1 MYLVRGDSVH
11 VTNISNWGRSTIT
24 HQPHHKW
31 FQWKGDRQD
40 WTKEQMCW
48 KSMLAGFMEWLM
60 KSLRFWF
67 KWSAHIRRKAPPA
80 NLPFYLFF
88 TNWWQSTFLQVRRE
102 TQQSVSTSIK
112 HKSAVL
118 FWISVG
124 DFCTAP
130 SDLESLCNTIWK
142 DSEWPQNA
150 HNGAISVWEWRAW
163 ISSLLK
169 QFRLTLTET
178 GSSRMLEC
186 ITRTLA

>member
-1 MYLVRGDSVH
+1 MYLLSFWLSKQMSNFWGTFFVSGGRAGHLLNGRFVVRSLSLHAQVYLVRGDSVH

-80 NLPFYLFF
+80 NLPF
-88 TNWWQSTFLQVRRE
+88 
-102 TQQSVSTSIK
+102 TSSSQTGDK
-112 HKSAVL
+112 VL
-118 FWISVG
+118 SYRSG
-124 DFCTAP
+124 
-130 SDLESLCNTIWK
+130 ER
-142 DSEWPQNA
+142 
-150 HNGAISVWEWRAW
+150 HN
-163 ISSLLK
+163 
-169 QFRLTLTET
+169 
-178 GSSRMLEC
+178 SRCLH
-186 ITRTLA
+186 L